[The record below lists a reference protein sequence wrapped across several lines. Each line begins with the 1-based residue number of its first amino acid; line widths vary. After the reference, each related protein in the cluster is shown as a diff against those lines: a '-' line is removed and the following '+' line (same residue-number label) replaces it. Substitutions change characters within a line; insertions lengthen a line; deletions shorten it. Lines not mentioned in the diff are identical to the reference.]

1 LLDHS
6 YRRNQFPFGHGG
18 KAAIWLE
25 SDLSDEPLRNP
36 VIGIAWLLR
45 ARRERPRGRAAAEQS
60 DELAAPHVRHGTC
73 FHAVAPAHAR
83 RAKGRRAVVGANC
96 SYIEVASPAF
106 AYALMSQG

>member
-36 VIGIAWLLR
+36 IIGIAACC
-45 ARRERPRGRAAAEQS
+45 ARNASGHAAAPLS
-60 DELAAPHVRHGTC
+60 
-73 FHAVAPAHAR
+73 VARNFR
-83 RAKGRRAVVGANC
+83 R
-96 SYIEVASPAF
+96 P
-106 AYALMSQG
+106 M